1 MEMSVLVPCLDCEEP
16 LFRKN
21 LFNPNKGLWAMD
33 PGEKME
39 LSREG
44 GETFF
49 LCPRCKGKNHVV
61 SSEIGSLPQLL
72 LSHFTPAD

>member
-1 MEMSVLVPCLDCEEP
+1 METSVLVRCLDCEEP

-33 PGEKME
+33 SKEKMD
-39 LSREG
+39 LSREK
-44 GETFF
+44 GEDFF
-49 LCPRCKGKNHVV
+49 RCRRCKGKNHVV
-61 SSEIGSLPQLL
+61 SGEIGSVPQLL